1 MTFELLV
8 YVEVEKGLQKL
19 VEDLVEGGY
28 SDKLSVRA
36 DENGEKEIWA
46 DVEDDPIFLSH
57 IRQCGY
63 ISENESNIIFNK
75 NTDTIVFY

>member
-8 YVEVEKGLQKL
+8 YVEVEKSLQKL
-19 VEDLVEGGY
+19 VEDLFDGGY
-28 SDKLSVRA
+28 ADKLSVRA
-36 DENGEKEIWA
+36 DEKGEKEIWV
-46 DVEDDPIFLSH
+46 DIEDDPIVLSY